1 MLKLGHSLIW
11 YILVFNLT
19 EIHAFSFFVLN
30 EKIPALTYCIYYRKM
45 TLYKKIHLIQET
57 LKVNFH
63 AIYKHNKIFSKL
75 KVSPK
80 KWYWM

>member
-1 MLKLGHSLIW
+1 
-11 YILVFNLT
+11 
-19 EIHAFSFFVLN
+19 
-30 EKIPALTYCIYYRKM
+30 M

-75 KVSPK
+75 KVSQK
-80 KWYWM
+80 NDTECSNENSSTH

>member
-1 MLKLGHSLIW
+1 
-11 YILVFNLT
+11 
-19 EIHAFSFFVLN
+19 
-30 EKIPALTYCIYYRKM
+30 M

-80 KWYWM
+80 K

>member
-1 MLKLGHSLIW
+1 
-11 YILVFNLT
+11 
-19 EIHAFSFFVLN
+19 
-30 EKIPALTYCIYYRKM
+30 M

-75 KVSPK
+75 KVSPQK
-80 KWYWM
+80 NDTECSNENSSTH

>member
-1 MLKLGHSLIW
+1 
-11 YILVFNLT
+11 
-19 EIHAFSFFVLN
+19 
-30 EKIPALTYCIYYRKM
+30 M

-63 AIYKHNKIFSKL
+63 AIYKHDKIFSKL

-80 KWYWM
+80 KMILNVAMRIHQLIK